1 MAMSNN
7 VTKYG
12 DISART
18 GVYAV
23 AGLLKHAE
31 PIIVLNKFGQTKP
44 IPQNRSQKIK
54 FRRAKPFKPALTALT
69 EGVRPDAQK
78 MVYEDVE
85 TTLKQYGAWTEITDV
100 VQDTHEDEVL
110 KNATMLSGQ
119 QAAETTE
126 LLTWGVLTGGT
137 NVVYANGTQ
146 RNQVNT
152 TLGLAKLR
160 QAVRT
165 LMNNRA
171 KKITSILDSNVK
183 METKPVEAAFVA
195 ICHTDLEPDIRNLPG
210 FIPVAEYGNRSLVS
224 PNEFGTVENIR
235 FVTSALFA
243 PLPDSGAAKGGNSVL
258 STGGSSA
265 DIYQIIVL
273 AQDAFG
279 VCPLKGKD
287 AAEIKVRNPGKPEHG
302 DELGQTGSVGWK
314 AWHAAVILN
323 QAWMLRIECAA
334 AAL

>member
-1 MAMSNN
+1 MAASTNI
-7 VTKYG
+7 TKFG

-31 PIIVLNKFGQTKP
+31 PIIVLNKFGQSKP

-100 VQDTHEDEVL
+100 VHDTAEDEVL

-126 LLTWGVLTGGT
+126 LLTWGVITGGT
-137 NVVYANGTQ
+137 NVVYANGTS
-146 RNQVNT
+146 RAQVNT
-152 TLGLAKLR
+152 AVSLAKLR

-171 KKITSILDSNVK
+171 RKITSILDSSVK

-195 ICHTDLEPDIRNLPG
+195 VCHTDLEPDIRNLPG

-224 PNEFGTVENIR
+224 PNEFGTVENVR
-235 FVTSALFA
+235 FVTSAMFNPIA
-243 PLPDSGAAKGGNSVL
+243 NAGGSQGSNQVL
-258 STGGSSA
+258 SQDSSSV
-265 DIYQIIVL
+265 DVYQIVIL

-314 AWHAAVILN
+314 TWHAAIILN
-323 QAWMLRIECAA
+323 QAWLVRLECAA
-334 AAL
+334 TAL

>member
-1 MAMSNN
+1 MAASDNI
-7 VTKYG
+7 TKYN

-31 PIIVLNKFGQTKP
+31 PIIVLNKFGQSKP
-44 IPQNRSQKIK
+44 IPQNRSQEIK
-54 FRRAKPFKPALTALT
+54 FRRAKPFEPALIPLT
-69 EGVRPDAQK
+69 EGVRPTAQK
-78 MVYEDVE
+78 MSYEDVK
-85 TTLKQYGAWTEITDV
+85 TTLKQYGAWMEITDV
-100 VQDTHEDEVL
+100 IADTHEDEIL

-119 QAAETTE
+119 QAAETME

-137 NVVYANGTQ
+137 NVVYANGVE

-152 TLGLAKLR
+152 VLSLPKIR

-171 KKITSILDSNVK
+171 KKITNILDSSVK
-183 METKPVEAAFVA
+183 METKNVEAAFIA

-210 FIPVAEYGNRSLVS
+210 FIPVAEYGNRQFVS

-235 FVTSALFA
+235 FVTSALFE
-243 PLPDSGAAKGGNSVL
+243 PKSDEGGSKGGHQVL
-258 STGGSSA
+258 SKSGSNA

-279 VCPLKGKD
+279 TCPLKGKD
-287 AAEIKVRNPGKPEHG
+287 SAEIKVRNPGKPEHG

-323 QAWMLRIECAA
+323 QAWMVRIECAA
-334 AAL
+334 TEL